1 MKKNLFLL
9 LGLLMS
15 FNVMAQTKTITGTV
29 VDATN
34 EPVIGAS
41 VVEAGTT
48 NGTITDLDGKF
59 SLNVSQGAKINV
71 SYIGYKTQTIT
82 TGVQN
87 SYQIV
92 LKEDTEVLDEV
103 VVTGYGGSQ
112 KRATLTTAI
121 SKMDNSVLEKAAYS
135 NAAQAL
141 QGSVTGLRVVTV
153 SGQPGSEP
161 SITLRGGATIT
172 GANNKALIIVDGVV
186 RDSMGDINSS
196 DIESI
201 QVLKDAAST
210 AIYGA
215 RANGGV
221 ILIETKS
228 GKAGKASVNYKFKMG
243 VNFARKGYDYLN
255 AEDYI
260 YYNRIGYKKVK
271 GYDGLDAQQG
281 YGIGN
286 NMYDIRY
293 LNDETAHLQNEGWQ
307 TMDDPVNPGKK
318 IIFKDYGGLLD
329 NDVFDDNA
337 FMQEHYISITGGND
351 KGTFATIL
359 GYYNEDGQIIG
370 TGYKRFNGSVNGS
383 YKVFP
388 FLNVKAGATY
398 TWASKPS
405 LWISEDQMFYRT
417 RSQRPTWNPYDEEGN
432 PASGGGTSDGNPAYF
447 RDKLTQHN
455 GERRQSYNIG
465 FDLDILPKKL
475 VLSGNASLLHY
486 DYQREKFNKSY
497 KLQSSSTATNTRQ
510 AEAWIKR
517 YNQMQFNSTLT
528 YTDRFAEKHNVD
540 VMLGGEYYNYD
551 EFQFEAKT
559 QNSPIDDIPTL
570 NVGAKQTYTSTT
582 RTAYRILSGFGR
594 INYNYDMKY
603 LFSFVARYDGISRL
617 KDNRWGFFPGIS
629 VGWNVMEE
637 NFWKDSKISEVI
649 SNLKPRISYGVNGNV
664 NGIGNF
670 DVYGAYGLVDAKNY
684 GGSSAFY
691 NSALVNTGLRWEQSK
706 TLEVGLDIGFFNNKL
721 SFIIDYF
728 NRRTND
734 LLTKQALPGY
744 LGFSDIMTNMGTLR
758 NSGIELEVKA
768 NILNNVG
775 GFTWDLSANLSS
787 VANKII
793 SLPYNGIENN
803 RVGGYEVAVGK
814 GTNATK
820 WIAGRQEGGKLGEM
834 VAYKQNHIF
843 KSWDDVKEHAN
854 MMIDEVANLYGPG
867 LASEYAGKEGWKPI
881 EPGDVCWEDING
893 DNKINGLDREV
904 VGNIFPKVTG
914 GFSSTLSWKGISLY
928 ARFDYA
934 LGHTLYNDL
943 AARTLGQYQG
953 AFNIITEVKDM
964 WSEDNP
970 NSDLP
975 AFYYADQLAKK
986 NITRSNNA
994 SASRHN
1000 NSSRLYEKA
1009 DYLALREL
1017 TLSWDL
1023 PKAWTSKAFIQNA
1036 SVYVTGQNLFYV
1048 TGYTGTSP
1056 EPVLTN
1062 SDNNENLYGVDQG
1075 RYPTPRTVLF
1085 GLSVTF

>member
-1 MKKNLFLL
+1 
-9 LGLLMS
+9 MS

-141 QGSVTGLRVVTV
+141 QGSVTGLRVVTD

-351 KGTFATIL
+351 KGTFAASL
-359 GYYNEDGQIIG
+359 GYYDEDGQVVG
-370 TGYKRFNGSVNGS
+370 TGYQRFNGSLNGS
-383 YKVFP
+383 YKLFP
-388 FLNVKAGATY
+388 FLTINAGTTY
-398 TWASKPS
+398 SWSTQPTLSWTGTY
-405 LWISEDQMFYRT
+405 EFFYRT
-417 RSQRPTWNPYDEEGN
+417 RGMRPTWNPWNEDGSPN
-432 PASGGGTSDGNPAYF
+432 SADTNISDGNPAYF
-447 RDKLTQHN
+447 RDKLLYSDGTN
-455 GERRQSYNIG
+455 KSTYNIG
-465 FDLDILPKKL
+465 FKLDILPKKL
-475 VLSGNASLLHY
+475 VLNGNASLYRY
-486 DYQREKFNKSY
+486 DYMVEKFNKAY
-497 KLQSSSTATNTRQ
+497 QLENKDTNTTR
-510 AEAWIKR
+510 EASVEQER
-517 YNQMQFNSTLT
+517 YTQQQYNATLT
-528 YTDRFAEKHNVD
+528 YTDTFADKHNLE
-540 VMLGGEYYNYD
+540 VMLGGEYFTYD
-551 EFQFEAKT
+551 QFKLAAKT
-559 QNSPIDDIPTL
+559 QNSPTDDIPTL
-570 NVGAKQTYTSTT
+570 NVGATRTETSTT
-582 RTAYRILSGFGR
+582 KSAYRILSSFGR
-594 INYNYDMKY
+594 LNYNYEMKY
-603 LFSFVARYDGISRL
+603 LLSVVFRYDGISKL
-617 KDNRWGFFPGIS
+617 KDNRWGFFPGVS
-629 VGWNVMEE
+629 AGWNITEE
-637 NFWKDSKISEVI
+637 QFWKDSNVSDLISTF
-649 SNLKPRISYGVNGNV
+649 KPRLSYGVNGNV
-664 NGIGNF
+664 NGLGNYT
-670 DVYGAYGLVDAKNY
+670 VYGEYATTKPY
-684 GGSSAFY
+684 GGETGIY
-691 NSALVNTGLRWEQSK
+691 NSALVNTGLRWEQSQSF
-706 TLEVGLDIGFFNNKL
+706 EAGLDIGFFNNRL
-721 SFIIDYF
+721 SFILDYY
-728 NRRTND
+728 NRKTKD
-734 LLTKQALPGY
+734 LLTDLALPGY
-744 LGFSDIMTNMGTLR
+744 TGFDKIATNLGTLR
-758 NSGIELEVKA
+758 NSGFEAEVRA
-768 NILNNVG
+768 NIINKG
-775 GFTWDLSANLSS
+775 GFTWDMTANLST

-793 SLPYNGIENN
+793 KLPDNKEVNN
-803 RVGGYEVAVGK
+803 RVGGAQVWDPNKGELVWVG
-814 GTNATK
+814 
-820 WIAGRQEGGKLGEM
+820 GRQEGGK
-834 VAYKQNHIF
+834 
-843 KSWDDVKEHAN
+843 
-854 MMIDEVANLYGPG
+854 
-867 LASEYAGKEGWKPI
+867 
-881 EPGDVCWEDING
+881 
-893 DNKINGLDREV
+893 
-904 VGNIFPKVTG
+904 
-914 GFSSTLSWKGISLY
+914 
-928 ARFDYA
+928 
-934 LGHTLYNDL
+934 
-943 AARTLGQYQG
+943 
-953 AFNIITEVKDM
+953 
-964 WSEDNP
+964 
-970 NSDLP
+970 
-975 AFYYADQLAKK
+975 
-986 NITRSNNA
+986 
-994 SASRHN
+994 
-1000 NSSRLYEKA
+1000 
-1009 DYLALREL
+1009 
-1017 TLSWDL
+1017 
-1023 PKAWTSKAFIQNA
+1023 
-1036 SVYVTGQNLFYV
+1036 
-1048 TGYTGTSP
+1048 
-1056 EPVLTN
+1056 
-1062 SDNNENLYGVDQG
+1062 
-1075 RYPTPRTVLF
+1075 
-1085 GLSVTF
+1085 